1 MEEVLKLQDSGIE
14 LYRSLTELYYWLGEE
29 RMARI
34 LRLKLQEAVV
44 DNITTRYML
53 IDERGLLKS
62 REPPSMSG
70 SGESKVTQLQWQEG
84 TNEPEDE
91 PNVSNGEDTLPKKPP
106 TRQPWEQPIVGIS
119 GKSKPD
125 ANDIDR
131 IYNDG
136 LKRWLAY
143 EETAIKVY
151 QGLSADNKW
160 YKELLHEAMRE
171 VESISGS
178 LEAER

>member
-1 MEEVLKLQDSGIE
+1 
-14 LYRSLTELYYWLGEE
+14 
-29 RMARI
+29 
-34 LRLKLQEAVV
+34 
-44 DNITTRYML
+44 
-53 IDERGLLKS
+53 
-62 REPPSMSG
+62 MSG
-70 SGESKVTQLQWQEG
+70 SGEPKVTQLQWQEG

-143 EETAIKVY
+143 EETAVKIYKE
-151 QGLSADNKW
+151 LANDNYW
-160 YKELLHEAMRE
+160 YNELLHEAMRE
-171 VESISGS
+171 VACIKES
-178 LEAER
+178 LEAVR